1 MTPEVSL
8 NREDRQLATVPPLSA
23 LLILPVPRTE
33 PKRTVWAGFLRD
45 LSYLLPAFGVGLGY
59 LLLTAQA
66 PFLGAAL
73 VTVCPII
80 LLVRIHTA
88 YVARRERKQI
98 AALGKWYREYRCEF
112 ENQWKHRYKAD
123 CA

>member
-8 NREDRQLATVPPLSA
+8 NRGNRQLATVPPLSA
-23 LLILPVPRTE
+23 LLILPVPKTE
-33 PKRTVWAGFLRD
+33 SKRSVWAGFLRD
-45 LSYLLPAFGVGLGY
+45 LSYLLPAFGFGLGY

-98 AALGKWYREYRCEF
+98 AALEKWYHDYRGEF
-112 ENQWKHRYKAD
+112 ENQWKHRYQ
-123 CA
+123 